1 MSPAEDFNAKNI
13 AEFRANGGRVGGS
26 FEGAPVL
33 LIHSVGAR
41 SGQPRVHPV
50 MYLADGD
57 RYLIFASKG
66 GAPTNPSWYHNLMA
80 HPDATIEVGPDTLEV
95 TAVPL
100 KGKERDDFYERQS
113 AVYPNFAEYQA
124 KTSRTIPVVALT
136 PKSTA

>member
-13 AEFRANGGRVGGS
+13 AEFRANGGKVGGS

-80 HPDATIEVGPDTLEV
+80 HPDATIEVGTDALEV

-100 KGKERDDFYERQS
+100 MGKERDDFYERQS

>member
-100 KGKERDDFYERQS
+100 KGKERDDFYEHQS

>member
-13 AEFRANGGRVGGS
+13 AEFRANGGKVGGS

>member
-1 MSPAEDFNAKNI
+1 M
-13 AEFRANGGRVGGS
+13 
-26 FEGAPVL
+26 L

-50 MYLADGD
+50 MYLADGG

-113 AVYPNFAEYQA
+113 AIYPNFAEYQA
-124 KTSRTIPVVALT
+124 KTSRMIPVVALT

>member
-13 AEFRANGGRVGGS
+13 AEFRATGGKVGGF
-26 FEGAPVL
+26 FEGAPIL

-57 RYLIFASKG
+57 RYLVFASKG

-80 HPDATIEVGPDTLEV
+80 HPDATIEVGTDTIEV
-95 TAVPL
+95 SAVPL
-100 KGKERDDFYERQS
+100 KGQERDDFYERQS
-113 AVYPNFAEYQA
+113 AIYPNFAEYQA
-124 KTSRTIPVVALT
+124 NTSRTIPVVALT